1 MSRVKA
7 LRAAIQ
13 DFLKSVHPRVHYHR
27 ADPNGAYPRLV
38 FDLPTSFDDGNFEI
52 FQLEVDGWDNNPDT
66 SALEDLMAAVDG
78 DGDLDNPTGLNKRTI
93 DADNLTAQVYR
104 EQRLS
109 VPDDDPRIRHRQY
122 TYQVRVFK
130 G

>member
-66 SALEDLMAAVDG
+66 SALEDLMAAMDG
-78 DGDLDNPTGLNKRTI
+78 DGGPGQPDRPQQ
-93 DADNLTAQVYR
+93 ADDRRRQPDRAGVPRATAVR
-104 EQRLS
+104 SRRR
-109 VPDDDPRIRHRQY
+109 PADPAPAIHLP
-122 TYQVRVFK
+122 
-130 G
+130 GESL